1 MAVPHW
7 GTGAQGPGAEPG
19 MWVWVTG
26 RKDSPKPQLFC
37 YESYM
42 DGRWAS
48 LSLRGWQRLN
58 SAIGTLLGD

>member
-1 MAVPHW
+1 
-7 GTGAQGPGAEPG
+7 
-19 MWVWVTG
+19 MWVRVTG